1 MALKFKC
8 PNCNE
13 KIVTKFLEAG
23 DIVECKK
30 CGAELTVPV
39 HATQT
44 DEESTFL
51 NRTYTSTSEI
61 ADSAATTTSKPTPSK
76 PYPGILQAIWIII
89 LVNLL
94 IISLSLLGGVIGAI
108 INHPLHKHPTL
119 IAIVN
124 LVAFVLM
131 LIIGFGKTKAHFH
144 EVFPLTPIKTS
155 LLFPLTITLIGLMI
169 VGSEMNTLISII
181 IPGSE
186 QFAKYFISLFDKSLW
201 GIVLALVVVAPFTEE
216 FLFRGLILRG
226 FLNRYSIIKA
236 ILVSALLFALTHYIF
251 QFLSAFLAGILL
263 AWWFVKT
270 RSLLPCIYGHV
281 LNNALILIFFIII
294 QPKISDIT
302 EPAQFGPLWLDVLG
316 LVLLGLGI
324 WLSVRMFKK
333 IETALP

>member
-13 KIVTKFLEAG
+13 KIVTKFLKAG
-23 DIVECKK
+23 DIIECKK
-30 CGAELTVPV
+30 CGAELSVPE
-39 HATQT
+39 HAKQT

-51 NRTYTSTSEI
+51 NRTCTNASEI
-61 ADSAATTTSKPTPSK
+61 AASAATTASQPTQSK

-89 LVNLL
+89 LINLL
-94 IISLSLLGGVIGAI
+94 IISLSLLGGTIGAT
-108 INHPLHKHPTL
+108 INYPLHKHPAL

-124 LVAFVLM
+124 LVAFVIVLV
-131 LIIGFGKTKAHFH
+131 IDFGKTKARFQ
-144 EVFPLTPIKTS
+144 EVFPLIPIKTS

-169 VGSEMNTLISII
+169 VEAEMNTLISII

-186 QFAKYFISLFDKSLW
+186 QFAKHFISLFDKSLW

-251 QFLSAFLAGILL
+251 QFPGAFLTGILL

-270 RSLLPCIYGHV
+270 RSLLPCIYGHI

-294 QPKISDIT
+294 QPKISDLT
-302 EPAQFGPLWLDVLG
+302 EPAQFEPLWLDILG
-316 LVLLGLGI
+316 FVLLGLGI

-333 IETALP
+333 IESASP

>member
-13 KIVTKFLEAG
+13 KIVTKFLKAG
-23 DIVECKK
+23 DTVECKK

-39 HATQT
+39 HTTQT

-51 NRTYTSTSEI
+51 NRTYTSASEI
-61 ADSAATTTSKPTPSK
+61 ADSAATTASQPTQSK

-89 LVNLL
+89 LIILL
-94 IISLSLLGGVIGAI
+94 IISLSLLGRVIGGI
-108 INHPLHKHPTL
+108 INYPFHKHPAL

-124 LVAFVLM
+124 LVAIVLV
-131 LIIGFGKTKAHFH
+131 LVIDFGNTKARFQ
-144 EVFPLTPIKTS
+144 EVFPLIPIKTS
-155 LLFPLTITLIGLMI
+155 LLFPLTLTLIGLMI
-169 VGSEMNTLISII
+169 VLAEMNTLISVI

-201 GIVLALVVVAPFTEE
+201 GTALALVVVAPFTEE

-236 ILVSALLFALTHYIF
+236 ILVSALLFALFHNIF

-270 RSLLPCIYGHV
+270 RSLLPCIYGHI
-281 LNNALILIFFIII
+281 LNNALILIFIII
-294 QPKISDIT
+294 IRPKISDLT

-333 IETALP
+333 IEIAMS

>member
-13 KIVTKFLEAG
+13 KIVTKFLKAG
-23 DIVECKK
+23 DTVECKK
-30 CGAELTVPV
+30 CGAELTVPE

-44 DEESTFL
+44 SEESTFL
-51 NRTYTSTSEI
+51 NSASEI
-61 ADSAATTTSKPTPSK
+61 ADSAATTASQPTQSK
-76 PYPGILQAIWIII
+76 PYPGILQAIWVII
-89 LVNLL
+89 LINLL
-94 IISLSLLGGVIGAI
+94 IISLALLSGAIGAI
-108 INHPLHKHPTL
+108 INYPLHKHPAL

-124 LVAFVLM
+124 LVAIVLV
-131 LIIGFGKTKAHFH
+131 LVIDFGNTKARFQ

-169 VGSEMNTLISII
+169 VLAEMTTLISVI
-181 IPGSE
+181 IPGRSE

-201 GIVLALVVVAPFTEE
+201 GTALALVVVAPFTEE

-236 ILVSALLFALTHYIF
+236 ILVSALLFALFHSIF

-270 RSLLPCIYGHV
+270 RSLLPCIYGHIV
-281 LNNALILIFFIII
+281 NNALILIFIII
-294 QPKISDIT
+294 IPPKISDLT
-302 EPAQFGPLWLDVLG
+302 EPAQFGPLWLDVVG
-316 LVLLGLGI
+316 FVLLGLGI

-333 IETALP
+333 IEIALP